1 MEIAMA
7 DIFVSYKSAD
17 RPRAETL
24 KSWFERA
31 GWSVW
36 IDRGIEIGEEFEPR
50 IARELESARLIA
62 VVWSAEAR
70 RSDWVLRE
78 AEFARRNGKLLQIH
92 GTGLPLLDPY
102 DKIQAVRMQSWSG
115 ESSHSERVRL
125 LQAVAAKLGS
135 KLPKGFDA
143 TDEYEDIR
151 DYDPDISEA
160 LGLAFY
166 YCARQVERVR
176 KVRDGN
182 SRGLADFEEVRE
194 SFAAM
199 LALLHNKNVK
209 DDREGVLHSMAEDF
223 LKQLAMLS
231 PDPNALT

>member
-1 MEIAMA
+1 MA

-24 KSWFERA
+24 KSWFESA

-36 IDRGIEIGEEFEPR
+36 IDRGIEVGEEFEAR
-50 IARELESARLIA
+50 IERELESARLIA

-70 RSDWVLRE
+70 RSDWVQRE
-78 AEFARRNGKLLQIH
+78 AEFALRNDKLLQIH

-102 DKIQAVRMQSWSG
+102 NKIQAVRMQSWSG

-135 KLPKGFDA
+135 KLPEGLDIP
-143 TDEYEDIR
+143 DRDEDIK

-166 YCARQVERVR
+166 YCARQVELARR
-176 KVRDGN
+176 KLDG
-182 SRGLADFEEVRE
+182 SYRGLVDFDEVRE
-194 SFAAM
+194 FFAAM
-199 LALLHNKNVK
+199 LALLRKNTTE
-209 DDREGVLHSMAEDF
+209 DDREGVLHSMAQDF
-223 LKQLAMLS
+223 LHQLLMLS
-231 PDPNALT
+231 PDPNVLT